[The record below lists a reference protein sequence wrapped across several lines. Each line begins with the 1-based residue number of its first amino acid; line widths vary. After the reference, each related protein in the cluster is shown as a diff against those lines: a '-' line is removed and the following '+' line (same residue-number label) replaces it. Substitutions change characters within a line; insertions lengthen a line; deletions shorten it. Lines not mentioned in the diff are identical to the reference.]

1 MLEKGVHGCFEK
13 FVQVICSL
21 HQFEGNADQ
30 EQLLELLSS
39 ESTGPES
46 NDKCC
51 NKAAAGDNNVEY
63 IPAICTET
71 APTQSKEANYNIDH
85 VDKGDQEEKIIWRIN

>member
-1 MLEKGVHGCFEK
+1 MTLAEGVHGCFEK

-30 EQLLELLSS
+30 KQLLELLGS

-46 NDKCC
+46 NNERC
-51 NKAAAGDNNVEY
+51 NEAAAGNNHVEN
-63 IPAICTET
+63 IPAICTEA
-71 APTQSKEANYNIDH
+71 APTQSKEANNDIDH
-85 VDKGDQEEKIIWRIN
+85 IDKGDQEEKII